1 MQFVYF
7 IVFGS
12 RRRITFGITMCAFAV
27 KTSTESPQ
35 TVADESATNECVADK
50 DVADKD
56 VAGASIMPARRFRRP
71 TVRQVKFVYF
81 IVFRAGRRITFG
93 ITMCAFAVKTSVKS
107 PQTVADESATNDG
120 VADKDVA
127 DEGVVPAY
135 RFRRLTVRQVKF
147 VYFIVFR
154 AGRRITFEITMCAF
168 AVKTSVKSNRTVADE
183 GVVPAC
189 RFRRPRIRQVQFVY
203 FIVFGAGRR
212 ITF

>member
-71 TVRQVKFVYF
+71 TVRQVQFVYF

-93 ITMCAFAVKTSVKS
+93 ITMCAFAVKTSAES
-107 PQTVADESATNDG
+107 PQTVADESATNEG

-127 DEGVVPAY
+127 DEGVVPA
-135 RFRRLTVRQVKF
+135 R
-147 VYFIVFR
+147 
-154 AGRRITFEITMCAF
+154 
-168 AVKTSVKSNRTVADE
+168 
-183 GVVPAC
+183 

-203 FIVFGAGRR
+203 FIVFGSRRR
-212 ITF
+212 ITFGAMDRAPAGKRKRGAVSAPIRRSWEPLHGNCPAPLSPCSQYASRT

>member
-1 MQFVYF
+1 MKGDRTVA
-7 IVFGS
+7 GKS
-12 RRRITFGITMCAFAV
+12 
-27 KTSTESPQ
+27 
-35 TVADESATNECVADK
+35 VADEGV
-50 DVADKD
+50 V
-56 VAGASIMPARRFRRP
+56 PAYRFRRL

-107 PQTVADESATNDG
+107 PHTVADESATNDG

-154 AGRRITFEITMCAF
+154 AGRRITF
-168 AVKTSVKSNRTVADE
+168 
-183 GVVPAC
+183 
-189 RFRRPRIRQVQFVY
+189 
-203 FIVFGAGRR
+203 
-212 ITF
+212 

>member
-1 MQFVYF
+1 MK
-7 IVFGS
+7 S
-12 RRRITFGITMCAFAV
+12 DR
-27 KTSTESPQ
+27 
-35 TVADESATNECVADK
+35 TVADEGV
-50 DVADKD
+50 V
-56 VAGASIMPARRFRRP
+56 PACRFRRP
-71 TVRQVKFVYF
+71 TVRQVQFVYL
-81 IVFRAGRRITFG
+81 IVFGAGRRITFG

>member
-1 MQFVYF
+1 MK
-7 IVFGS
+7 S
-12 RRRITFGITMCAFAV
+12 DR
-27 KTSTESPQ
+27 
-35 TVADESATNECVADK
+35 TVADEGV
-50 DVADKD
+50 V
-56 VAGASIMPARRFRRP
+56 PARRFRRP
-71 TVRQVKFVYF
+71 TVRQVQFVYF
-81 IVFRAGRRITFG
+81 IVFGAGRRITFG
-93 ITMCAFAVKTSVKS
+93 ITMCAFAVKTSAES

-135 RFRRLTVRQVKF
+135 RFRRLTVREVKF
-147 VYFIVFR
+147 GYFIVIR
-154 AGRRITFEITMCAF
+154 AGRRMTLEISICEFAVKRGPPCLFFKAEYFIGFSCRRLEKSGITMCAF

-203 FIVFGAGRR
+203 FIVFRAGRR

>member
-1 MQFVYF
+1 MKGGRTTANEGVVPACRFRRPTVRQVQFVYF
-7 IVFGS
+7 IVFGAGRS
-12 RRRITFGITMCAFAV
+12 ITFGITMCAFAV
-27 KTSTESPQ
+27 KTSVKGAQ
-35 TVADESATNECVADK
+35 TVADESTTNEGVADK

-56 VAGASIMPARRFRRP
+56 VAGASIMPACRFRRP
-71 TVRQVKFVYF
+71 TVRQV
-81 IVFRAGRRITFG
+81 
-93 ITMCAFAVKTSVKS
+93 
-107 PQTVADESATNDG
+107 Q
-120 VADKDVA
+120 
-127 DEGVVPAY
+127 
-135 RFRRLTVRQVKF
+135 F